1 MTPLLTEK
9 QPGHHSRTRAR
20 ANSFEEVYR
29 VGEVVGKGGFGT
41 VYAGLRLAD
50 SLPVAIKHVAKHKV
64 TEWAH
69 ISGHKVPLELKLL
82 HKVQGVPG
90 VIRLYD
96 FFERK
101 DSFIYIL
108 ERPETCKDLF
118 DFITDKGALSEELA
132 KEFLRDIVSTV
143 IACHR
148 RGVTHRDIK
157 DENVL
162 LDLNTGRLSLIDFG
176 SGAFVQT
183 EAFQDFDGTRVYS
196 PPEWITQG
204 QYYYGPA
211 TVWSIGVLL
220 YDMVC
225 GDIPFERD
233 EEICAADL
241 NWRKEIS
248 ADCVDLIKCCLTVD
262 QNSRISLENIL
273 SHPWMEDS
281 TSSSSSSSSSS
292 PSSSPSPIPSLS
304 PDQKVESLVK
314 CGGELKLSHSSL
326 SSL

>member
-1 MTPLLTEK
+1 MTLLVTSRH
-9 QPGHHSRTRAR
+9 QDLQLRTRAKT
-20 ANSFEEVYR
+20 FEEVYR
-29 VGEVVGKGGFGT
+29 VGDIIGKGGFGT
-41 VYAGLRLAD
+41 VYAGVRVTD

-69 ISGHKVPLELKLL
+69 LGAHKVPLELKLL
-82 HKVQGVPG
+82 NKVQGVPG

-108 ERPETCKDLF
+108 ERPEQCKDLF

-132 KEFLRDIVSTV
+132 KEFFRDIVATI

-157 DENVL
+157 DENIL
-162 LDLNTGRLSLIDFG
+162 LDLNTGRLCLIDFG
-176 SGAFVQT
+176 SGAFVKS
-183 EAFQDFDGTRVYS
+183 EAFLEFDGTRVYS
-196 PPEWITQG
+196 PPEWISEG
-204 QYYYGPA
+204 QYHYGPA
-211 TVWSIGVLL
+211 TVWSLGVLL

-233 EEICAADL
+233 EEICNADL
-241 NWRKEIS
+241 TWRKEIS
-248 ADCVDLIKCCLTVD
+248 PLCVDLIKSCLTVE
-262 QNSRISLENIL
+262 QESRIDIDKIL
-273 SHPWMEDS
+273 SHPWMMDS
-281 TSSSSSSSSSS
+281 CCST
-292 PSSSPSPIPSLS
+292 PSP
-304 PDQKVESLVK
+304 DTNTENMENLVK
-314 CGGELKLSHSSL
+314 CGGELKLSNSSL

>member
-1 MTPLLTEK
+1 MTPLNTEK
-9 QPGHHSRTRAR
+9 QPGRPRAR
-20 ANSFEEVYR
+20 TLAFEEVYR

-50 SLPVAIKHVAKHKV
+50 NLPVAIKHVAKHKV

-82 HKVQGVPG
+82 HKVQGVSG

-132 KEFLRDIVSTV
+132 KEFLRDIVTTV

-162 LDLNTGRLSLIDFG
+162 LDLTTGRLSLIDFG
-176 SGAFVQT
+176 SGAFVKS

-196 PPEWITQG
+196 PPEWISEG

-211 TVWSIGVLL
+211 TVWSLGVLL

-225 GDIPFERD
+225 GDIPFETD
-233 EEICAADL
+233 EEICNA
-241 NWRKEIS
+241 EITFRN
-248 ADCVDLIKCCLTVD
+248 TV
-262 QNSRISLENIL
+262 
-273 SHPWMEDS
+273 
-281 TSSSSSSSSSS
+281 
-292 PSSSPSPIPSLS
+292 S
-304 PDQKVESLVK
+304 PDCQNLIR
-314 CGGELKLSHSSL
+314 
-326 SSL
+326 